1 MQTVEQ
7 FFQAYAKAYINSEL
21 ETFGQLISLPSLLL
35 GGDSK
40 TLLTDVGSLHR
51 HVLGQVAKYRALGV
65 VTADF
70 VLQHQ
75 LRLSEQLQF
84 VSLYWRFYDDNSKV
98 MFTCH
103 TSYTLQSQQ
112 GSWQVVSIITD
123 DEQAAYERV
132 VKSQA

>member
-21 ETFGQLISLPSLLL
+21 DTFQTLISLPSLLL
-35 GGDSK
+35 AGDSK
-40 TLLTDVGSLHR
+40 TLLTDTDGLHR

-65 VTADF
+65 ADADF

-75 LRLSEQLQF
+75 LRLSDQLQF
-84 VSLYWRFYDDNSKV
+84 VSLYWRFYDNDNTV

-103 TSYTLQSQQ
+103 TSYPLQSQQ

-123 DEQAAYERV
+123 DEQAAYDRV
-132 VKSQA
+132 VKAQV

>member
-1 MQTVEQ
+1 MQTVEH
-7 FFQAYAKAYINSEL
+7 FFQTYAKAYINSEL
-21 ETFGQLISLPSLLL
+21 DTLGQLISLPSLLL
-35 GGDSK
+35 ASESK
-40 TLLTDVGSLHR
+40 TLLTDIDSLHR

-75 LRLSEQLQF
+75 LRLSDQLQF
-84 VSLYWRFYDDNSKV
+84 VSLYWRFYDDNNKV

-103 TSYTLQSQQ
+103 TSYTLQAWQ

-123 DEQAAYERV
+123 DEQAAYDRV